1 MKSSIDSKK
10 RDQWKFDKNKLD
22 AMKQNRKIKI
32 IAPDN
37 CIIQTRVFVF
47 EIVKTMYNIYTY
59 IYLELKRKIKRIK
72 LRYENTKFR
81 PFRII

>member
-10 RDQWKFDKNKLD
+10 RDHWKFDKNKLD

-47 EIVKTMYNIYTY
+47 EIVKTMYNIH

-81 PFRII
+81 LFRII

>member
-1 MKSSIDSKK
+1 
-10 RDQWKFDKNKLD
+10 
-22 AMKQNRKIKI
+22 MKQNRKIKI

-37 CIIQTRVFVF
+37 CIIQTRAFVF